1 MTILLPQLIL
11 RFASDSE
18 KKLHSSRLKKK
29 NIRGQLAA
37 KLKHLGA
44 KSLFLVQNKTI
55 WISR

>member
-1 MTILLPQLIL
+1 MTILLPQFIL

-18 KKLHSSRLKKK
+18 KKLHSSRLEK
-29 NIRGQLAA
+29 NIIRGQLAA

-44 KSLFLVQNKTI
+44 KKLFLVQNKMI